1 MKKERKV
8 TEQFIS
14 ANMFDVDV
22 HHNGYQGGDAGH
34 GGFVD
39 IKFKNFQDTSLEVT
53 VRDGEN
59 VQQIHHFH
67 PEGGGMI
74 FTQPSSLQL
83 VFKGSTERDTLVE
96 ALEFI
101 VKELKE
107 NK

>member
-8 TEQFIS
+8 TKEFVS
-14 ANMFDVDV
+14 ANMFDVDI

-39 IKFKNFQDTSLEVT
+39 IKFKNFQDTSLEVS
-53 VRDGEN
+53 V
-59 VQQIHHFH
+59 V
-67 PEGGGMI
+67 
-74 FTQPSSLQL
+74 PSNHLTNLLDTDTFGVTIQEPKSIRLI
-83 VFKGSTERDTLVE
+83 FKGSTERDTLVE

-101 VKELKE
+101 VKELKD

>member
-8 TEQFIS
+8 TKEFVS
-14 ANMFDVDV
+14 ANMFDVDI

-39 IKFKNFQDTSLEVT
+39 IKFKNFQDTSLEVS
-53 VRDGEN
+53 VL
-59 VQQIHHFH
+59 
-67 PEGGGMI
+67 
-74 FTQPSSLQL
+74 PSNHRTNLLDFDTFEVTIKEPDSIQL
-83 VFKGSTERDTLVE
+83 IFKGDTERDTLVE

>member
-8 TEQFIS
+8 TKEFVS
-14 ANMFDVDV
+14 ANMFDVDI

-39 IKFKNFQDTSLEVT
+39 IKFKNFQDTSLEVS
-53 VRDGEN
+53 VL
-59 VQQIHHFH
+59 
-67 PEGGGMI
+67 
-74 FTQPSSLQL
+74 PSNHRTNLLDFDTFEVTIQEPKSIQL
-83 VFKGSTERDTLVE
+83 IFKGDTERDTLVE

-101 VKELKE
+101 VKELKD

>member
-8 TEQFIS
+8 TKEFIS
-14 ANMFDVDV
+14 ANMFDVDI

-39 IKFKNFQDTSLEVT
+39 IKFKNFQDTSLEVS
-53 VRDGEN
+53 VL
-59 VQQIHHFH
+59 
-67 PEGGGMI
+67 
-74 FTQPSSLQL
+74 PSNHRTNLLDFDTFEVTIQEPKSIQL
-83 VFKGSTERDTLVE
+83 IFKGDTERDTLVE

>member
-8 TEQFIS
+8 TKEIVS
-14 ANMFDVDV
+14 ANMFDVDI

-39 IKFKNFQDTSLEVT
+39 IKFKNFQDTSLEVS
-53 VRDGEN
+53 VL
-59 VQQIHHFH
+59 
-67 PEGGGMI
+67 
-74 FTQPSSLQL
+74 PSNHRTNLLDFNTFEVTIQDPKSIQL
-83 VFKGSTERDTLVE
+83 IFKGDTERDTLIE

>member
-8 TEQFIS
+8 TKEFVS
-14 ANMFDVDV
+14 ANMFDVDI

-39 IKFKNFQDTSLEVT
+39 IKFKNFQDTSLEVS
-53 VRDGEN
+53 V
-59 VQQIHHFH
+59 V
-67 PEGGGMI
+67 
-74 FTQPSSLQL
+74 PSNHRTNLLDTDTFGVTIQEPKSIQL
-83 VFKGSTERDTLVE
+83 IFKGDTERDTLVE